1 MSKINRENSEM
12 SSEADIAFMESAC
25 ARIVRASGVSSRQEQ
40 VSVVMRAL
48 KVTANRAYEFLTG
61 KARRV
66 DGFEKDLAREV
77 VKQIEAENELREN
90 AAFERRLQSTL
101 AHLKET
107 DPDFYRADI
116 AGLERALLRG
126 GEVDSTVDHR
136 GD

>member
-1 MSKINRENSEM
+1 M
-12 SSEADIAFMESAC
+12 SSEADIAFMENAC
-25 ARIVRASGVSSRQEQ
+25 GRIARSRGVHSRQEQ
-40 VSVVMRAL
+40 VSAVMRAL
-48 KVTANRAYEFLTG
+48 HVSANRAYEFLTG

-66 DGFEKDLAREV
+66 DGFEKDQARKIL
-77 VKQIEAENELREN
+77 KQIEAEDELREN

-101 AHLKET
+101 AHLKAT

-126 GEVDSTVDHR
+126 GEVDSTLDHR